1 MANPLHLLLIAATII
16 CLVSVTKAVQLSY
29 KVEDISSENGL
40 GRLFDLWLHRHSKLY
55 GSREEKASRLQIFR
69 TNLEYIHAH
78 NSNSNSSFR
87 LGLNKFADLTNEEF
101 KSLYFGKNSRQ
112 WRDTRRSELEGAELS
127 SILKQRVGA
136 QSTSCSTASS
146 LDWREKG
153 AVTGVKNQAQCGSC
167 WAFSTTG
174 AIEGVNAI
182 STGKLVSLSE
192 QELVDCDSTNYGCEG
207 GDMDY
212 AFTWVIQNGG
222 IDTEKDYSYTGVDSK
237 CNTKKETK
245 KIVSIDGY
253 TDVDSEDSALL
264 CAVGNQ
270 PVSVG
275 IDGSAM
281 DFQLYVGGIYDGDC
295 SGNPD
300 DIDHAVLVVGYSAKN
315 GKDYWIVKNSWG
327 TDWGVDGYFY
337 ILRNTELPYGVCA
350 INAMA
355 SYPTKT
361 ESSVQPK

>member
-1 MANPLHLLLIAATII
+1 MANPLHLLLISATII
-16 CLVSVTKAVQLSY
+16 CLVSAAKAVQHSY
-29 KVEDISSENGL
+29 EVEDINSENGL
-40 GRLFDLWLHRHSKLY
+40 VRLFDRWLGRHGKLY
-55 GSREEKASRLQIFR
+55 GNHEEKARRLQIFR
-69 TNLEYIHAH
+69 TNLQYIHAH
-78 NSNSNSSFR
+78 NKNSNSSFR

-101 KSLYFGKNSRQ
+101 KTRYFGKNSKQ
-112 WRDTRRSELEGAELS
+112 WRDRRRTELEGAELRPV
-127 SILKQRVGA
+127 LKQTVGS
-136 QSTSCSTASS
+136 QSSSCSIASS
-146 LDWREKG
+146 LDWRKKG
-153 AVTGVKNQAQCGSC
+153 AVTGVKDQAQCGSC

-174 AIEGVNAI
+174 AIEGVNFI

-192 QELVDCDSTNYGCEG
+192 QELVDCDATNYGCEG

-222 IDTEKDYSYTGVDSK
+222 IDTEKDYSYTGVDST
-237 CNTKKETK
+237 CNTNKEAK

-253 TDVDSEDSALL
+253 TDVSPDDSALL
-264 CAVGNQ
+264 CAAGSQ

-275 IDGSAM
+275 IDGSAI
-281 DFQLYVGGIYDGDC
+281 DFQLYIGGIYDGDC

-327 TDWGVDGYFY
+327 TDWGLDGYFY

-361 ESSVQPK
+361 ESSVQSK

>member
-1 MANPLHLLLIAATII
+1 MANPVHLLLISATII
-16 CLVSVTKAVQLSY
+16 FLVSASTAVQPY
-29 KVEDISSENGL
+29 EVEDINSENGL
-40 GRLFDLWLHRHSKLY
+40 IRLFDLWLGKHGKLY
-55 GSREEKASRLQIFR
+55 GSHEEKARRFQIFR
-69 TNLEYIHAH
+69 TNLDYIHAH
-78 NSNSNSSFR
+78 NKNSSSRFR

-101 KSLYFGKNSRQ
+101 KSRYFGKNSRQ
-112 WRDTRRSELEGAELS
+112 WRDKRRTELEGAEFR
-127 SILKQRVGA
+127 SILKQRVGS
-136 QSTSCSTASS
+136 QSSSYSTASS
-146 LDWREKG
+146 LDWRTKG
-153 AVTGVKNQAQCGSC
+153 VVTGVKDQGQCGSC

-192 QELVDCDSTNYGCEG
+192 QELVDCDATNYGCEG

-212 AFTWVIQNGG
+212 AFTWVIKNGG
-222 IDTEKDYSYTGVDSK
+222 IDTEKDYSYTGIDST
-237 CNTKKETK
+237 CNTKKEAK

-264 CAVGNQ
+264 SAVGSR

-281 DFQLYVGGIYDGDC
+281 DFQLYSGGIYDGDC
-295 SGNPD
+295 SSNPD
-300 DIDHAVLVVGYSAKN
+300 DIDHAVLVVGYSATN

-327 TDWGVDGYFY
+327 TDWGIDGYFY
-337 ILRNTELPYGVCA
+337 VLRNTELPYGVCA